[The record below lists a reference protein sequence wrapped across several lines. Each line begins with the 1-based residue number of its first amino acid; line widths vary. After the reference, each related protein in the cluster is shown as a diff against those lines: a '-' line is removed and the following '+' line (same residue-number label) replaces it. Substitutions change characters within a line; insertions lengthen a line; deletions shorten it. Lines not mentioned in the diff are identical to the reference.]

1 MGVMTEELG
10 MDKDHV
16 HRFVSFPPKYS
27 IGQVLGVFK
36 VVSVKEIRTEFPAV
50 RKQLWGEG
58 AWEDGY
64 CVRTVGDTVTAD
76 VIKKYIR
83 FHEARKPEADQLDLF

>member
-36 VVSVKEIRTEFPAV
+36 VVSVKEIRAEFPAV
-50 RKQLWGEG
+50 RKQLWMGSFG
-58 AWEDGY
+58 MMAIVCARWG
-64 CVRTVGDTVTAD
+64 
-76 VIKKYIR
+76 IR
-83 FHEARKPEADQLDLF
+83 